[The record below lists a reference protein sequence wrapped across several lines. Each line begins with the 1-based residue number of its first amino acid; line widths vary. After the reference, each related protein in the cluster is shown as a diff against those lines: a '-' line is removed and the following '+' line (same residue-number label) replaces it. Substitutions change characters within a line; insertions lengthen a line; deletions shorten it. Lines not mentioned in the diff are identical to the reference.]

1 MMFINME
8 EIKFSQIFRRKR
20 ILKVLKNWKENTL
33 SELLKSTKWIRWVQL
48 INKNDTNWNPVF
60 SDSRTFLKSVSATF
74 DFLFIQTTSYL
85 IIAPCNKIF
94 FSIRQLFSVEQS
106 WTAIILSD
114 ISVSTVVVR
123 NLGPRANFPAFAFTP
138 TENHMKETKI

>member
-48 INKNDTNWNPVF
+48 INKNDTNWNPVL
-60 SDSRTFLKSVSATF
+60 SDSF
-74 DFLFIQTTSYL
+74 DFLFIHTTNL

-106 WTAIILSD
+106 WTAITLSD
-114 ISVSTVVVR
+114 IFVSTVVVR